1 MSIDILPAGAWAVA
15 VLLSAA
21 VIVICLVRS
30 RTSGRRTAVYAVS
43 WPVIVLHLIS
53 LVSAMAPYLIVAKL
67 HRMIGAPFLEFYMR
81 MGWWSA
87 AVVIVLAVTQLV
99 VMYRQAQLAMRA
111 QLDAVGRH
119 TAADDHV
126 DDGGGGD
133 AGDGDAGDDTDDSDT
148 HHAGDARDARDQ

>member
-53 LVSAMAPYLIVAKL
+53 LVSAMAPYLIVARL

-126 DDGGGGD
+126 GDGGDGD